1 MEDNF
6 KSENCNQHEAL
17 SFKDNVFKVS
27 KLQETLKTVFC
38 NDLANVL
45 REKLKSY
52 GVDINPGGYMSG
64 NKFYSYTYSKFFQEG
79 IECEILKFNSEEWQ
93 KGKMKIK
100 VTLEFC
106 PDEPDIKEPES
117 PLDDLRRKI
126 NEATS

>member
-6 KSENCNQHEAL
+6 KIDNCNQHEAL

-27 KLQETLKTVFC
+27 QLQKALKTIFSVDFG
-38 NDLANVL
+38 NLL
-45 REKLKSY
+45 GEKLKSY
-52 GVDINPGGYMSG
+52 GVDIRYKSTNQ
-64 NKFYSYTYSKFFQEG
+64 FFSDG

-93 KGKMKIK
+93 GGKMRIK

-106 PDEPDIKEPES
+106 PNEPEIKKTPEIKEPES

-126 NEATS
+126 NEATTS